1 MKKNIKIFVL
11 VIVLWIFMLFI
22 GANNSF
28 AIDVTLEDKSEAYKQ
43 WESRTEEERMRLY
56 EPLPFNMSV
65 KDSIKRSTYNQML
78 SLAGA
83 NIIPSDSYNLKDDLQ
98 NIYVRDQLK
107 TSTCWAFSFAGTV
120 NMSMQKQRMISQQY
134 SPMHIEYRA
143 TQMFAR
149 NVGDGGNQYMA
160 LAYSTSG
167 NGPVLEEDMPFS
179 EYYDESNPPSYM
191 APLDEIDVPTKTPE
205 VEIDNATIFDGIY
218 KTYQNGQ
225 VTSYHDGNNTET
237 YSDSEVKAIRN
248 LIKQHIME
256 YGPLAGLLYSDI
268 GIDQSG
274 NYVSPSYNSSTAAYY
289 TNDASEV
296 ANHAT
301 IIVGWDDNYSVDNFR
316 SDKKP
321 KNPGAYIVL
330 NSYGENFGEGGF
342 YYISYDDAIVETSLI
357 GLTSVNDEINY
368 DKIYQYN
375 ELGMNQSISL
385 GDAGTI
391 YGGNKFTR
399 EQLDD
404 KVEYITSV
412 GVYLSEAEGL
422 EIYINSEDDN
432 IPNSKLVCTPGALE
446 AGYHNIALPSPIE
459 LTGDKFAIAI
469 KYTNQEG
476 ASLPIEANLK
486 ESNFAPEGNMYDS
499 AKSGS
504 NQSFFSPDGAHWQEL
519 NDTSAGEDIVLKNTD
534 TCIKVFTRLA
544 DKPKEIN
551 VEGVSLDK
559 QSITLTEGETDTLTA
574 TITPDNA
581 TNKNITWSTSNP
593 DVASVQNGVVTAN
606 SAGTA
611 TITVTTEDGN
621 KTAQCQVTVIQK
633 PIEIIH
639 VQGVSLDKT
648 NITLTEGETDT
659 LTATVMPDDATNKNI
674 TWSTSNPDVVSVQ
687 NGVVTANSAGTATIT
702 VTTEDGNKTA
712 TCQVTVEERPVQ
724 IIHVEE
730 VSLNKEKDTL
740 EIGNTTNLNASI
752 TPSDATNQKIIWTSS
767 NPDVATVNDYGVIKA
782 LKEGTTI
789 ITATSEDGNI
799 SDSCEITVIKKTNT
813 DDDIYQDDDQNTG
826 GNNTNT
832 GNNSNNNSATSTNN
846 TGNSANSG
854 NNDNSENRDDGNM
867 NITVGQINQGNSPQ
881 VDNTISNISR
891 LPNTGATWILIFITL
906 IILIFGIVKF
916 IEYRNLKDVK

>member
-1 MKKNIKIFVL
+1 M
-11 VIVLWIFMLFI
+11 
-22 GANNSF
+22 
-28 AIDVTLEDKSEAYKQ
+28 
-43 WESRTEEERMRLY
+43 
-56 EPLPFNMSV
+56 
-65 KDSIKRSTYNQML
+65 
-78 SLAGA
+78 
-83 NIIPSDSYNLKDDLQ
+83 
-98 NIYVRDQLK
+98 
-107 TSTCWAFSFAGTV
+107 
-120 NMSMQKQRMISQQY
+120 
-134 SPMHIEYRA
+134 
-143 TQMFAR
+143 
-149 NVGDGGNQYMA
+149 
-160 LAYSTSG
+160 
-167 NGPVLEEDMPFS
+167 
-179 EYYDESNPPSYM
+179 
-191 APLDEIDVPTKTPE
+191 
-205 VEIDNATIFDGIY
+205 
-218 KTYQNGQ
+218 
-225 VTSYHDGNNTET
+225 
-237 YSDSEVKAIRN
+237 
-248 LIKQHIME
+248 
-256 YGPLAGLLYSDI
+256 
-268 GIDQSG
+268 
-274 NYVSPSYNSSTAAYY
+274 
-289 TNDASEV
+289 
-296 ANHAT
+296 
-301 IIVGWDDNYSVDNFR
+301 
-316 SDKKP
+316 
-321 KNPGAYIVL
+321 
-330 NSYGENFGEGGF
+330 
-342 YYISYDDAIVETSLI
+342 
-357 GLTSVNDEINY
+357 
-368 DKIYQYN
+368 
-375 ELGMNQSISL
+375 
-385 GDAGTI
+385 
-391 YGGNKFTR
+391 
-399 EQLDD
+399 
-404 KVEYITSV
+404 
-412 GVYLSEAEGL
+412 
-422 EIYINSEDDN
+422 
-432 IPNSKLVCTPGALE
+432 
-446 AGYHNIALPSPIE
+446 
-459 LTGDKFAIAI
+459 
-469 KYTNQEG
+469 
-476 ASLPIEANLK
+476 
-486 ESNFAPEGNMYDS
+486 
-499 AKSGS
+499 
-504 NQSFFSPDGAHWQEL
+504 
-519 NDTSAGEDIVLKNTD
+519 
-534 TCIKVFTRLA
+534 A

-712 TCQVTVEERPVQ
+712 TCQVTVEEQPVQ